1 MTETDDL
8 VQFDVEGNVAMLR
21 LNRPRFRNAQN
32 SALLYALDAA
42 FRRFAHDDSLT
53 VGILAGN
60 GPHFSAGH
68 DLGTPGVDY
77 DVTYDRIGMWW
88 DHVDQ
93 PGAENYMAREC
104 EVYLGL
110 TRRWREIPKP
120 TIAMVQGACIAGGL
134 MLAWACDLIVAAENA
149 VFSDP
154 VVQWGVPGVEF
165 FAHPWEMGPRQAKEF
180 LFLGEKVD
188 AARAYELGM
197 VNRVT
202 ARDDLESTTLD
213 IAQRIAQRPR
223 FGLALAKTAVNQAQ
237 EAMGHRA
244 GIDQAFGL
252 HQLSHAHNTV
262 VCGNP
267 MLTFDTPEK
276 DA

>member
-1 MTETDDL
+1 
-8 VQFDVEGNVAMLR
+8 
-21 LNRPRFRNAQN
+21 
-32 SALLYALDAA
+32 
-42 FRRFAHDDSLT
+42 
-53 VGILAGN
+53 
-60 GPHFSAGH
+60 
-68 DLGTPGVDY
+68 
-77 DVTYDRIGMWW
+77 
-88 DHVDQ
+88 
-93 PGAENYMAREC
+93 
-104 EVYLGL
+104 
-110 TRRWREIPKP
+110 
-120 TIAMVQGACIAGGL
+120 MVQGACIAGGL

-180 LFLGEKVD
+180 LFLGEKVS

-202 ARDDLESTTLD
+202 TRDELEPTTLD
-213 IAQRIAQRPR
+213 IAHRIAQRPR

-237 EAMGHRA
+237 EAMGHRT

-267 MLTFDTPEK
+267 MLTYDVAEESS
-276 DA
+276 